1 MGQLQLVQN
10 PEARKW
16 DEFTNKIDFI
26 LLGSGLGLLF
36 IFSGLL
42 LRCDGSGFGLFLVCY
57 LRILI
62 CFFNWG
68 HWVTVL

>member
-42 LRCDGSGFGLFLVCY
+42 LRCDGSGLGLFFL
-57 LRILI
+57 
-62 CFFNWG
+62 
-68 HWVTVL
+68 